1 LNLRRKELKNEIN
14 NQTASNEHIILKNLK
29 TKLANVCMTRWVERH
44 TSVETFYELYPAV
57 IDVLQE
63 LIHDK
68 EKEVSTKAHLFFNS
82 LLPMSPLFLRLR
94 RILTAIQNMGVYV
107 LHLIG

>member
-1 LNLRRKELKNEIN
+1 
-14 NQTASNEHIILKNLK
+14 
-29 TKLANVCMTRWVERH
+29 MTRWVERH

-82 LLPMSPLFLRLR
+82 LLSSEFNYMLE
-94 RILTAIQNMGVYV
+94 
-107 LHLIG
+107 